1 MFSNFDFDVIIRSL
15 PYLFLDGMTFTLILT
30 ALATTGGVIFGTL
43 LAMMRLSGFPLL
55 SVPAAGYVNLM
66 RSVPLLLV
74 IFWFYF
80 LVPYIGQW
88 VTGASQPIQVGAFAS
103 SLVTFT
109 LFEAAYF
116 AEIMRAG
123 IQSIPRGQVSAAQA
137 LGMTYLQTMGYIV
150 LPQAFRNML
159 PVLLTQTIILFQDT
173 SLVYVLSITD
183 FLGAASKVAQRD
195 GRLVEMYL
203 FAALVYFV
211 ISYVASLLVRRL
223 QSPDRAFIRSEHP
236 DAAMITLSKVS
247 KWYQTFQVL
256 KDCSTEVAKG
266 EVVVVCG
273 PSGSGKS
280 TLIKCVNGLEPF
292 QEGTITVAGISVG
305 DRKTDLPKLRARIGM
320 VFQHFE
326 LFPHL
331 TVMRNLELA
340 QIKVLGRGRDES
352 ERRGMRLLERV
363 GLTEHAHKFPG
374 QLSGGQQQRVAIAR
388 ALAMDPIAML
398 FDEPTSALDPEMI
411 NEVLDVMVALATE
424 GMTMMVVTHEM
435 GFARKVA
442 NRVVFMDRGEIVEDA
457 PTAEFFGKPR
467 SERAQVFLS
476 KILQH

>member
-1 MFSNFDFDVIIRSL
+1 
-15 PYLFLDGMTFTLILT
+15 
-30 ALATTGGVIFGTL
+30 
-43 LAMMRLSGFPLL
+43 
-55 SVPAAGYVNLM
+55 
-66 RSVPLLLV
+66 
-74 IFWFYF
+74 
-80 LVPYIGQW
+80 
-88 VTGASQPIQVGAFAS
+88 
-103 SLVTFT
+103 
-109 LFEAAYF
+109 
-116 AEIMRAG
+116 
-123 IQSIPRGQVSAAQA
+123 
-137 LGMTYLQTMGYIV
+137 
-150 LPQAFRNML
+150 
-159 PVLLTQTIILFQDT
+159 
-173 SLVYVLSITD
+173 
-183 FLGAASKVAQRD
+183 
-195 GRLVEMYL
+195 
-203 FAALVYFV
+203 
-211 ISYVASLLVRRL
+211 
-223 QSPDRAFIRSEHP
+223 
-236 DAAMITLSKVS
+236 MITLSKVS

-326 LFPHL
+326 LFPH
-331 TVMRNLELA
+331 VSVIRNLTLA
-340 QIKVLGRGRDES
+340 QIKVLGRDAKAAE
-352 ERRGMRLLERV
+352 EKGMKLLERV
-363 GLTEHAHKFPG
+363 GLSAHAQKYPG

-411 NEVLDVMVALATE
+411 NEVLDVMVTLAKE
-424 GMTMMVVTHEM
+424 GMTMIVVTHEM

-442 NRVVFMDRGEIVEDA
+442 NRVVFMDKGEIVEDA

-467 SERAQVFLS
+467 SERAQLFLS